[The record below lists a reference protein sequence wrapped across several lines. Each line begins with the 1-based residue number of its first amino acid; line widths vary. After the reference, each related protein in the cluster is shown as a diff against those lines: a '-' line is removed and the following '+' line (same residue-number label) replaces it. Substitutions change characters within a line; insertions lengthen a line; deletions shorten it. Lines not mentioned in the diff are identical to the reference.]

1 VDADVF
7 RPIASGLIGAAVSGW
22 LLARLSRWVPVALAD
37 KPAEALLKENRTR
50 IYAANTLFFLGI
62 VGAIVVYQKGYFA
75 RNDWRPAALGFGFGC
90 IAPVLFL
97 YFSTLSGGTRRTQ
110 EAFVAFAI
118 SQKTPPM
125 LLYGILSLGFVS
137 FLVAATSLAAA

>member
-7 RPIASGLIGAAVSGW
+7 RPIVSGLIGAAVSGW
-22 LLARLSRWVPVALAD
+22 LLSRLSRWVPVALAD

-62 VGAIVVYQKGYFA
+62 VGAIVVYQKGYFP

-125 LLYGILSLGFVS
+125 LLYGILSLGFIS